1 MPAVS
6 ATASAKI
13 ILLGEHA
20 VVYHQP
26 AIAVPVTDVR
36 ARAAIVAKPLGKTNE
51 VEIISKQIGFHALLS
66 NLPPDHAFS
75 RLFQNFLD
83 TSGIEHFP
91 SVQIFISS
99 DIPVASGMGS
109 GAAVSVAILKAL
121 YHFFGMEM
129 KPDYLSAIAFEAE
142 KAYHGNPSG
151 IDNTVIA
158 YETPVFFIRE
168 QPITFIQIPKEFIL
182 LIANSGIP
190 SKTIETVSAIRQRYD
205 EDQEKFNTIFQ
216 EIGDLVQQAKYY
228 LENGNI
234 TDLGRNLNQN
244 HLLLNELGVSIPKLN
259 NLVNAALQ
267 AGALGAKLS
276 GSGGGGNIIA
286 LVDNSTV
293 FPVKQA
299 LIQAGATQVF
309 STVVR
314 RTNEEG

>member
-36 ARAAIVAKPLGKTNE
+36 ARAAIVANPLGKTNE
-51 VEIISKQIGFHALLS
+51 VEIISKQIGLHILLS
-66 NLPPDHAFS
+66 DLSPEHAFS
-75 RLFQNFLD
+75 QLFRNFLD
-83 TSGIEHFP
+83 NSGIHHLP
-91 SVQIFISS
+91 SMQINISS
-99 DIPVASGMGS
+99 DIPVAAGMGS

-121 YHFFGMEM
+121 YHFFGMQM
-129 KPDYLSAIAFEAE
+129 KPESLSAIAFEAE

-158 YETPVFFIRE
+158 YEKPVYFIRE
-168 QPITFIQIPKEFIL
+168 QPITFIQIPTKFTL
-182 LIANSGIP
+182 LIANCGIP
-190 SKTIETVSAIRQRYD
+190 SKTIETVNAVHQRYD
-205 EDQEKFNTIFQ
+205 EDPEKIKTVIQ
-216 EIGDLVQQAKYY
+216 QIGDLVQQAKYY

-234 TDLGRNLNQN
+234 ADLGKTLNQN
-244 HLLLNELGVSIPKLN
+244 HLLLTELGVSIPELD

-267 AGALGAKLS
+267 AGASGAKLS

-286 LVDNSTV
+286 LVDDSTV
-293 FPVKQA
+293 LSAKQA

-314 RTNEEG
+314 NTNEEG